1 MDIIDEG
8 GLWRRLAFD
17 NPWWGLKA
25 GAPTSFKQ
33 PPKRAFFAGFAAK
46 ADDCPPGKAVVLAGA
61 RRTGKSVMM
70 RQQIARLLE
79 GHVAPNTILYLSL
92 GTPSYWTSDLTGLLT
107 LFMRHH
113 KHQPDDRLYLF
124 IDEAQY
130 LRDWRKAVADL
141 AKVNPNTRIVASVS
155 ADAPLPAFGEEPAK
169 GADSPFLVHVLP
181 PLTFLEFL
189 QARGVEEPLFGK
201 PDAGDGRVSFH
212 AQQMGPL
219 NEEFQRYINFGGFPE
234 GLLTKTEG
242 TPPPTFVRDVL
253 LDRLIHKD
261 MAPLFGISDVWDL
274 HRLFTVLAFNTAKEV
289 SIEGLAQITGIAKNT
304 IRKYL
309 DYLEAAFLIRRVVR
323 LDRDGRRYRRAVAFK
338 VYLTAPCFYAA
349 LFGPVP
355 LTAPAFARLAE
366 TAVFAQWPATQ
377 SQSGPAYASWQGGKV
392 GFVGISEDDGKPWL
406 VADMDWEE
414 ALIHSSTGPRALG
427 EFVRLN
433 GPRAAT
439 FVLTRTT
446 ARLGV
451 LDGVQVRILP
461 AALTCYLLQR
471 RMNQRLGTPG
481 HALAAASAGLNLR

>member
-8 GLWRRLAFD
+8 GVWRRLAFD
-17 NPWWGLKA
+17 NPWWGLKP
-25 GAPTSFKQ
+25 GAPTNFKQ
-33 PPKRAFFAGFAAK
+33 PPRRAFFDGFAAK
-46 ADDCPPGKAVVLAGA
+46 ADNCPPGKAVVLAGA

-79 GHVAPNTILYLSL
+79 SGVAPNTIIYLSL
-92 GTPSYWTSDLTGLLT
+92 GTPSYWTSDLTGLFT
-107 LFMRHH
+107 LFLRHQRH
-113 KHQPDDRLYLF
+113 KPEDRLHLF

-130 LRDWRKAVADL
+130 LRDWRKSVSDL
-141 AKVNPNTRIVASVS
+141 AKANPHTRIIASVS
-155 ADAPLPAFGEEPAK
+155 ADAPLPAFGEETRAP
-169 GADSPFLVHVLP
+169 ADSVFDVHVLP

-189 QARGVEEPLFGK
+189 RARGVEESLFGK
-201 PDAGDGRVSFH
+201 SDGDGRMTFK
-212 AQQMGPL
+212 AQQVAPL

-261 MAPLFGISDVWDL
+261 MAPLFGISDVWDM
-274 HRLFTVLAFNTAKEV
+274 HRLFTVLAFNTANEV
-289 SIEGLAQITGIAKNT
+289 SIEGLTQITGIAKNT

-309 DYLEAAFLIRRVVR
+309 DYLEAAFLIRRVIR
-323 LDRDGRRYRRAVAFK
+323 LDRDAKRYRRAVAFK

-355 LTAPAFARLAE
+355 MNAPAFARLAE

-392 GFVGISEDDGKPWL
+392 GFVGLDEASGKPWL
-406 VADMDWEE
+406 VAEMDWDES
-414 ALIHSSTGPRALG
+414 LIHSSAGPRALG

-433 GPRAAT
+433 CPGAET
-439 FVLTRTT
+439 FALTRSA

-451 LDGVQVRILP
+451 LEGVQVRILP
-461 AALTCYLLQR
+461 AAFVCYMLQR
-471 RMNQRLGTPG
+471 RMSAQLKTPG
-481 HALAAASAGLNLR
+481 HALAAGLAGLNMR